1 MAGTRKMNPYIKK
14 VVAYYK
20 AHKKEGIKYSD
31 AIKHVAKSYKKGG
44 ENEINGPLIKDV
56 NTGGK
61 SKSKRNRS
69 KSLKKK

>member
-44 ENEINGPLIKDV
+44 ENDGPLVKDV
-56 NTGGK
+56 TGGK
-61 SKSKRNRS
+61 SKRRNKSKKSR
-69 KSLKKK
+69 SLKKK